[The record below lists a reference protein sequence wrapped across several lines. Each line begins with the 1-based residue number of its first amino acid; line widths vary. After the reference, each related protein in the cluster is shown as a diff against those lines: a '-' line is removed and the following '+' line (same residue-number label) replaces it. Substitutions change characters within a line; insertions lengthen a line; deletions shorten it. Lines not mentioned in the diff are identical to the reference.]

1 MFGALGFR
9 AHYRRRGCSYLMDVE
24 PPGGPYFRR
33 SLGGSRGGK
42 LSRRW
47 GEPPTSARL
56 PGWATGS
63 MTGLGS
69 GLRSSWE
76 KNWPEVHAVLTGS
89 FPSFVFSG
97 RPSDLGSV
105 VPVFCYHLVDPE
117 EFERDLEFLS
127 FNGYL
132 TIDADALLAHMLGSE
147 LAPSRS
153 VVLTVD
159 DGARNLF
166 EVAFPLLKKYGA
178 KVVAFIA
185 PGLHPE
191 AASAPMACRL
201 RPCTWSELEI
211 MHQSGHVDF
220 QAHTFE
226 HRYVPRW
233 PEPMI
238 LTGSDPELVSSLR
251 GVPLS
256 MRDDFRRSR
265 RTIEE
270 KLGKRVAH
278 LAFPKW
284 QGTADALAVGAW
296 CGFQAFWWGYLT
308 GHRGNKPGQSP
319 HRVARIDSI
328 YLRRLPGK
336 GRLSVGAALKKRFS
350 AITARWAAGRGEEAG
365 QAADTDD

>member
-1 MFGALGFR
+1 
-9 AHYRRRGCSYLMDVE
+9 MDVE

-33 SLGGSRGGK
+33 SLRGSRGGK

-185 PGLHPE
+185 PGLM
-191 AASAPMACRL
+191 SIF
-201 RPCTWSELEI
+201 RPT
-211 MHQSGHVDF
+211 
-220 QAHTFE
+220 
-226 HRYVPRW
+226 
-233 PEPMI
+233 
-238 LTGSDPELVSSLR
+238 
-251 GVPLS
+251 
-256 MRDDFRRSR
+256 
-265 RTIEE
+265 
-270 KLGKRVAH
+270 
-278 LAFPKW
+278 
-284 QGTADALAVGAW
+284 
-296 CGFQAFWWGYLT
+296 
-308 GHRGNKPGQSP
+308 
-319 HRVARIDSI
+319 
-328 YLRRLPGK
+328 
-336 GRLSVGAALKKRFS
+336 RLSIAMYH
-350 AITARWAAGRGEEAG
+350 AGPSP
-365 QAADTDD
+365 